1 VTEVGGR
8 REPGPR
14 ARIERLLD
22 PGSFTELDGLAGAAA
37 AGDAPV
43 VAGAGAID
51 GRDVA
56 VYAVDPTRLDEAAAR
71 KVVKVHDLALRSRI
85 PIVGILQPA
94 GPAIEVD
101 VAALAG
107 RADLLERNVRSSG
120 VIPQLS
126 VVLGPLAGEALYSA
140 ALTDVVISTAGQ
152 LDGAA
157 HLVVPDEAEC
167 WRAVR
172 ALLSHLP
179 AHSGEAPP
187 FRPAGDPA
195 DRADP
200 ELQAL
205 AAPDSP
211 HNAQEIVSRIL
222 DDGRFLEIQP
232 FGASDVLIGFGR
244 LGGHPVGVVANRPG
258 PAGPPAG
265 VDAATRAARFVR
277 LCDRFGIPVVSLVDT
292 TGGTTAGD
300 ARLLHAY
307 AAATVPRLTVVTG
320 RARGGAFVLASCRQM
335 GADLCLAWP
344 AAAIAAADPYAAAER
359 GFVDAVIEPGDT
371 RRLLIRGLE
380 LCLGRAVDP
389 GDQIPLVLPRGGRG
403 TLRSTG
409 DSG

>member
-1 VTEVGGR
+1 VTEVGGGR
-8 REPGPR
+8 VPGPR
-14 ARIERLLD
+14 ARIDRLLD
-22 PGSFTELDGLAGAAA
+22 PGSFTELDGLAGAVAS
-37 AGDAPV
+37 GDAPV

-56 VYAVDPTRLDEAAAR
+56 VYGVDPTRLDEAAAR
-71 KVVKVHDLALRSRI
+71 KVVKVQDLALRSRI

-94 GPAIEVD
+94 GPPIHLG

-107 RADLLERNVRSSG
+107 HAGVLERNVRSSG

-126 VVLGPLAGEALYSA
+126 VVLGPLAAEALYSA
-140 ALTDVVISTAGQ
+140 ALTDLVLSTAGQ
-152 LDGAA
+152 LGDEA

-172 ALLSHLP
+172 ALLSYLP
-179 AHSGEAPP
+179 AHSGEPPP
-187 FRPAGDPA
+187 FRPASDPA
-195 DRADP
+195 HRADP

-211 HNAQEIVSRIL
+211 RDALEIVSNVL
-222 DDGRFLEIQP
+222 DDGRFLEIRP
-232 FGASDVLIGFGR
+232 LGASDVLIGFGR
-244 LGGHPVGVVANRPG
+244 LGGHPVGVVANRHA
-258 PAGPPAG
+258 PAVPPAG

-277 LCDRFGIPVVSLVDT
+277 LCDGFHIPVISLVDT
-292 TGGTTAGD
+292 PGGTSAGD
-300 ARLLHAY
+300 ALLLHAC

-320 RARGGAFVLASCRQM
+320 RARGGAFALASSRQM

-359 GFVDAVIEPGDT
+359 GFVDAVIEPADT

-380 LCLGRAVDP
+380 LCLGRAGDP

-409 DSG
+409 GSD